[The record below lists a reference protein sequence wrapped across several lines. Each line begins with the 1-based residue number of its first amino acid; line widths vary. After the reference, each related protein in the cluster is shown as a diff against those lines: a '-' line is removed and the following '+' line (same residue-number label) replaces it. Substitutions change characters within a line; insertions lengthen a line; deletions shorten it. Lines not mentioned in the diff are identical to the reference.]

1 MQHAWIEIERK
12 TISLFGRVR
21 EKGLTKDTQTHS
33 YYHRITFE
41 GFRTSFGSLFHRQIP
56 HFSSRLCHIKIV
68 GEEMEPVL
76 LKTARKNF
84 QDIYLRLNRWLVVV
98 CAGDVSLRAEL
109 VRTK

>member
-1 MQHAWIEIERK
+1 
-12 TISLFGRVR
+12 
-21 EKGLTKDTQTHS
+21 
-33 YYHRITFE
+33 
-41 GFRTSFGSLFHRQIP
+41 
-56 HFSSRLCHIKIV
+56 
-68 GEEMEPVL
+68 MEPVL